1 MLQHCVEFEL
11 SHIFLYFE
19 DSPLVAQFWKELAV
33 ELKKSP
39 VKTLETPGRA
49 LIKADTEDLR
59 EIWKSCV
66 LEKIEVGD
74 QKITPG
80 DDEGW
85 QAIEEIVAKV
95 LSMRKINP
103 DVCPNSSRRSSSA
116 R

>member
-1 MLQHCVEFEL
+1 M
-11 SHIFLYFE
+11 
-19 DSPLVAQFWKELAV
+19 

-49 LIKADTEDLR
+49 LIKADTGDLR
-59 EIWKSCV
+59 EIWRSCV
-66 LEKIEVGD
+66 LENIKVGD

-95 LSMRKINP
+95 
-103 DVCPNSSRRSSSA
+103 
-116 R
+116 

>member
-1 MLQHCVEFEL
+1 M
-11 SHIFLYFE
+11 
-19 DSPLVAQFWKELAV
+19 AV

-39 VKTLETPGRA
+39 VKTLQTAGRA

-59 EIWKSCV
+59 EIWESCV

-74 QKITPG
+74 QEITPG

-95 LSMRKINP
+95 
-103 DVCPNSSRRSSSA
+103 
-116 R
+116 

>member
-1 MLQHCVEFEL
+1 M
-11 SHIFLYFE
+11 
-19 DSPLVAQFWKELAV
+19 

-66 LEKIEVGD
+66 LEKIEVGG
-74 QKITPG
+74 QEITPG
-80 DDEGW
+80 NDEGW

-95 LSMRKINP
+95 LSTYAKDKP
-103 DVCPNSSRRSSSA
+103 
-116 R
+116 

>member
-1 MLQHCVEFEL
+1 MLQNCVEFEL
-11 SHIFLYFE
+11 SLIFLYFE

-39 VKTLETPGRA
+39 VKTLETAGRA
-49 LIKADTEDLR
+49 LIKADTEDLMA
-59 EIWKSCV
+59 IWKSCV

-74 QKITPG
+74 QEITPG

-95 LSMRKINP
+95 
-103 DVCPNSSRRSSSA
+103 
-116 R
+116 